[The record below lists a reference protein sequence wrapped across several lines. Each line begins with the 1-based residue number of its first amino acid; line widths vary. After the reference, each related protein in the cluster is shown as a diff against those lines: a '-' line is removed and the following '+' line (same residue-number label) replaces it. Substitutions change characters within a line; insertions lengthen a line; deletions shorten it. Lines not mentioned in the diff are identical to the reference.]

1 MAVSD
6 NSKHRQ
12 EQAWNRPLNR
22 LSRYDLVLAVIPILF
37 TASVLVSLF
46 TPVSLHLAMGAGA
59 LTSALLVADA
69 LYLNPRPTPATGS
82 LALGRRELARQ
93 FYSS

>member
-69 LYLNPRPTPATGS
+69 LYLNPPTNASDGESGPGS
-82 LALGRRELARQ
+82 SGT
-93 FYSS
+93 S